1 MNHTSPFVVAR
12 VAHERLRRRVVHSTP
27 DEKSTRD
34 YGIIKTTLDGLWRV
48 AARFPDTA
56 HTRQIIDGV
65 RADAEYVAGLTD
77 AEGFHTAD
85 EVSLQ
90 YLHLEQAFT
99 PNGDT

>member
-12 VAHERLRRRVVHSTP
+12 VAHERLRRRAVHSSS
-27 DEKSTRD
+27 DEKTTRD

-56 HTRQIIDGV
+56 HIRQIISGLRV
-65 RADAEYVAGLTD
+65 DAEYVAGLTD
-77 AEGFHTAD
+77 TQGFHATD

-90 YLHLEQAFT
+90 YLRLDQAFT
-99 PNGDT
+99 PKAGT